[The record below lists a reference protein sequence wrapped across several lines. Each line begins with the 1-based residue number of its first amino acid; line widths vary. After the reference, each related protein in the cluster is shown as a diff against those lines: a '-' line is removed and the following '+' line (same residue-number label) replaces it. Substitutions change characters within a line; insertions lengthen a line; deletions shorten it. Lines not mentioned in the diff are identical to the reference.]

1 MLHRT
6 DCSQP
11 YDVIVLGG
19 GTAGVVAAIQ
29 AGRAGAKTLLVE
41 KTGMLGGTMTVG
53 VGFDKRIVAA
63 GPAAVK
69 AEIARLAPV
78 IREGGFVPG
87 IDHSVPADVSWDN
100 YRAYLDLLIKSVEE
114 NA

>member
-29 AGRAGAKTLLVE
+29 VGRAGARTLLVE
-41 KTGMLGGTMTVG
+41 KTGMLGGTMTNGG
-53 VGFDKRIVAA
+53 VNFPGLS
-63 GPAAVK
+63 PATDLAVVVDDLRRY
-69 AEIARLAPV
+69 ADAIRL
-78 IREGGFVPG
+78 
-87 IDHSVPADVSWDN
+87 
-100 YRAYLDLLIKSVEE
+100 
-114 NA
+114 

>member
-41 KTGMLGGTMTVG
+41 KPGMLGGTMT

-63 GPAAVK
+63 GLAAVK